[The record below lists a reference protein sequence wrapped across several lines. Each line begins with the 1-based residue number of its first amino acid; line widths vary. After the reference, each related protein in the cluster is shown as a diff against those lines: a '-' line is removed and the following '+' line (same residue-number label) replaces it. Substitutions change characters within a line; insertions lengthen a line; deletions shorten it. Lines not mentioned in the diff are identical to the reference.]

1 VTTIEPR
8 KIRLVM
14 RLREAGISDTRVLSA
29 IERVPRE
36 AFVPATF
43 RDQAYEDLALP
54 IGYGQTI
61 SRPMVVAAMSQAL
74 EIDDRMKVLEI
85 GTGSGYQTAVLAKL
99 CRRVYTI
106 ERHADLQ
113 REAEAVLRRLR
124 IHNVTA
130 LAADGTRGWPEQ
142 APFARILVAAAS
154 AEIPRTLASQLA
166 VGGIMV
172 LPLGENGRSQVL
184 ARVRRTE
191 EGFVRDDLFDVRF
204 VPLVEDQPVARLA

>member
-1 VTTIEPR
+1 MTVEAR

-14 RLREAGISDTRVLSA
+14 RLRKGGISDTRVLAA

-36 AFVPATF
+36 LFVPDTF

-74 EIDDRMKVLEI
+74 DVTDRMTVLEI

-106 ERHADLQ
+106 ERHAPLQ
-113 REAEAVLRRLR
+113 QGAEALLRRLR

-130 LAADGTRGWPEQ
+130 LASDGTRGWPEQ
-142 APFARILVAAAS
+142 APFDRILVAAAA
-154 AEIPRTLASQLA
+154 AEIPQALANQLA
-166 VGGIMV
+166 IGGIMV
-172 LPLGENGRSQVL
+172 LPVGKTGRAQTL
-184 ARVRRTE
+184 ARLRRTE
-191 EGFVRDDLFDVRF
+191 EGFTRDDLFDVRF
-204 VPLVEDQPVARLA
+204 VPLVDDGTAARLA

>member
-1 VTTIEPR
+1 VTTEAR

-14 RLREAGISDTRVLSA
+14 RLREAGIADTRVLAA
-29 IERVPRE
+29 IERVPRDL
-36 AFVPATF
+36 FVPGPF

-61 SRPMVVAAMSQAL
+61 SRPLVVAAMSQAL
-74 EIDDRMKVLEI
+74 EVGDRMKVLEI

-113 REAEAVLRRLR
+113 RGADAILRRLR
-124 IHNVTA
+124 IHNVTS
-130 LAADGTRGWPEQ
+130 LASDGTRGWPEQ
-142 APFARILVAAAS
+142 APFDRILVTAAA
-154 AEIPRTLASQLA
+154 AEFPQALANQLA
-166 VGGIMV
+166 IGGIMV
-172 LPLGENGRSQVL
+172 LPLGETGRAQTM
-184 ARVRRTE
+184 ARLRRTE

-204 VPLVEDQPVARLA
+204 VPLVDESAAARLA